1 MQEAEMQITPDAKLF
16 WFLKDGV
23 KLELSDPAQLDMY
36 IQQVIT
42 AGRSGDIRTLF
53 KNIGLARF
61 RSAFPRLK
69 HFLPSEVRRFWEDAL
84 EDNQQGAESGTR

>member
-1 MQEAEMQITPDAKLF
+1 MQITPDAKLF

-42 AGRSGDIRTLF
+42 AGRSEDVRTLF

-61 RSAFPRLK
+61 RLAFTRLK
-69 HFLPSEVRRFWEDAL
+69 HFLPSEVRKFWEDSL
-84 EDNQQGAESGTR
+84 GDNRQGTESYTR

>member
-1 MQEAEMQITPDAKLF
+1 MQIVPDAKLF

-42 AGRSGDIRTLF
+42 AGGSEDVRALF

-61 RSAFPRLK
+61 KSAFPRLR
-69 HFLPSEVRRFWEDAL
+69 HFLPSEVRGFWEDSL
-84 EDNQQGAESGTR
+84 GDIRQGDIERFY